1 MDKKVS
7 MNDLASKAFNNA
19 LKREKTSI
27 FNTHEQDMESILN
40 ELLGFKSADENKKS
54 EHLPNYTEAQEELAD
69 ILICCFTELFK
80 RGVNVDEIIAQKI
93 AFNESRTKL

>member
-1 MDKKVS
+1 MERKIS
-7 MNDLASKAFNNA
+7 MNDWASKAFYNA

-27 FNTHEQDMESILN
+27 YNTHKEDAEGILN
-40 ELLGFKSADENKKS
+40 ELLEFKSADENKES